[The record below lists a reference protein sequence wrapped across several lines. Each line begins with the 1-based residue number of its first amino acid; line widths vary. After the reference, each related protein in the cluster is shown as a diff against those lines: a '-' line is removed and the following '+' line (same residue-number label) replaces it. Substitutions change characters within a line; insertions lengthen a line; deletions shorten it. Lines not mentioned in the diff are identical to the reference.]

1 MSRYLSRALLF
12 VVAGVGAVM
21 PAYADDA
28 STTETIRDRSKEM
41 SDLGVAYGRALGTC
55 INDTAEDKIERAK
68 IAYVEVMLSLHRAIT
83 EVPQLT
89 FEDTTKGRALK
100 LTYEKFLKVQN
111 DNCRTLG
118 LDYLVVIQD
127 EDLTSTERRDKVMKI
142 VERQVAIEKPHV
154 EALNAALTDSESKD
168 Q

>member
-1 MSRYLSRALLF
+1 MSRYLARALLF
-12 VVAGVGAVM
+12 VVAGVGAAL

-28 STTETIRDRSKEM
+28 SVTETIRERSKTM
-41 SDLGVAYGRALGTC
+41 ADLGVAYGRALGLC
-55 INDTAEDKIERAK
+55 INDPAEDKVERAK
-68 IAYVEVMLSLHRAIT
+68 IAYVEVMMSLHKAIS

-100 LTYEKFLKVQN
+100 LTYEKYLKVQN

-127 EDLTSTERRDKVMKI
+127 EDLTGTERRDKVMKI

-154 EALNAALTDSESKD
+154 EALNAALTENESKE
-168 Q
+168 